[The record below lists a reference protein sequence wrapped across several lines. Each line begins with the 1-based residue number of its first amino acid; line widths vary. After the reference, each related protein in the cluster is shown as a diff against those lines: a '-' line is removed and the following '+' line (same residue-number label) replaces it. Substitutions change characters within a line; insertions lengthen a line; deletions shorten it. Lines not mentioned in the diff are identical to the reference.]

1 MNELVRVTVSSYR
14 VNNELLGTVE
24 PAGQREQA
32 SIDPVAVVGMLMH
45 MMAMRANVGFRVEE
59 LGEHRIAVTYEYGM
73 THMLPG
79 FPEPAGGW
87 HEYAW
92 LYVIESDSAQ
102 EINALGSI
110 YEMLLAL
117 CNTYRDICSAATLIE
132 VMKLVDDDSWEIANL
147 RAALEYYAS
156 SSAWQGSTLVNGYS
170 TEIISGDPWRI
181 ASNALQNRK
190 VETLPEAIQR
200 VIDRRD
206 KAPEFIGRLSRA

>member
-1 MNELVRVTVSSYR
+1 MNEFVRVTVSSHR

-24 PAGQREQA
+24 PAGPREQA
-32 SIDPVAVVGMLMH
+32 SVDPIAVVGMLMH

-92 LYVIESDSAQ
+92 LYVIESDPAQ

-110 YEMLLAL
+110 YEMLLAM

-147 RAALEYYAS
+147 RAALEYFAS
-156 SSAWQGSTLVNGYS
+156 PRAWQDGMLVSDYS
-170 TEIISGDPWRI
+170 EEVMMGDAWRI

-200 VIDRRD
+200 VIDKRG
-206 KAPEFIGRLSRA
+206 KVPEFIGRLSRA